1 VAAENHRRLEQMEHA
16 LHRLEETVARL
27 IIKRNA
33 LRQKELVKEIE
44 VILSGEQASLTGARA
59 M

>member
-1 VAAENHRRLEQMEHA
+1 MEHA